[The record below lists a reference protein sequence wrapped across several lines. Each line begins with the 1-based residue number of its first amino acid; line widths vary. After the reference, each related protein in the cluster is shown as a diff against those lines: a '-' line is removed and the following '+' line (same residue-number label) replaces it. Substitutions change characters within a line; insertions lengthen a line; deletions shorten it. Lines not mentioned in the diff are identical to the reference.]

1 MFCGKCG
8 TQNPDYAAF
17 CKECGA
23 QLSQKT
29 VPANANTRIPLKVKP
44 RPQRRHS
51 APKGKRRQDKKIG
64 MIAVAVIVLIAAI
77 MLLGGRSCKS
87 TIKQYV
93 NAQFDVDAAAI
104 FQLIPDNMI
113 DYMLEDDGY
122 DRDDLGDLID
132 DANEAIQD
140 QIDSIERYLGEDW
153 KFSYKIIN
161 AEDIKG
167 DDLKDLKKDYK
178 RMGVNISAAKTAEV
192 DLTVK
197 VGETESSNSMEIPLI
212 KVGRSWYLD
221 VNSMGSLF

>member
-1 MFCGKCG
+1 MKG
-8 TQNPDYAAF
+8 
-17 CKECGA
+17 
-23 QLSQKT
+23 
-29 VPANANTRIPLKVKP
+29 KP

-51 APKGKRRQDKKIG
+51 APKGRHRRNKKIG
-64 MIAVAVIVLIAAI
+64 IISVAVIVLIAAFV
-77 MLLGGRSCKS
+77 LFGGRSCKS

-104 FQLIPDNMI
+104 FHLIPDDMI

-122 DRDDLGDLID
+122 NRDDLSGLID
-132 DANEAIQD
+132 EANEEIQD

-153 KFSYKIIN
+153 KFSYKIIDL
-161 AEDIKG
+161 ESVKG
-167 DDLKDLKKDYK
+167 DDLAGLKKDYK
-178 RMGVNISAAKTAEV
+178 KIGINVSAAKTAEV